1 MNFKKLYTD
10 SKTRI
15 AETILG
21 MWKENAP
28 KMVETYGEELQGI
41 IEKCISDNIVVE
53 NMSRWDSSEDD
64 TWKNIVDENI
74 CREIDKNTG
83 DVVPKKYPP
92 YKHQYESWKTL
103 LQDNKSIVVTS
114 GTGSGKTE
122 CFMVPLIS
130 DLTKEQTDG
139 QGRTVAVEA
148 IFLYPLNALMEDQ
161 KERINNYITFSGKEL
176 NFAVYNGN
184 TPEDE
189 KSSKYR
195 DGDEYSKE
203 IITRKAIRSEK
214 PNILFTNPSMLEY
227 MLLYM

>member
-83 DVVPKKYPP
+83 DVVPKK
-92 YKHQYESWKTL
+92 
-103 LQDNKSIVVTS
+103 
-114 GTGSGKTE
+114 
-122 CFMVPLIS
+122 
-130 DLTKEQTDG
+130 
-139 QGRTVAVEA
+139 
-148 IFLYPLNALMEDQ
+148 
-161 KERINNYITFSGKEL
+161 
-176 NFAVYNGN
+176 
-184 TPEDE
+184 
-189 KSSKYR
+189 
-195 DGDEYSKE
+195 
-203 IITRKAIRSEK
+203 
-214 PNILFTNPSMLEY
+214 
-227 MLLYM
+227 